1 MSRLGS
7 TLIRQGGSLTSCATQ
22 EGTEIRAIHAASNN
36 RNGTKRDSLPNLA
49 DLLCS
54 RNFKSAV
61 SLLQKERSSGRS
73 RPKSDLWLGYCL
85 FHAREYKEALAVY
98 ERLMRVSG
106 LPTEWERTDCE
117 KYSLPSAASAET
129 SAGTCNNEL
138 SSDEKEQL
146 PLLKG
151 LCHFALQQPE
161 KGLAEIRHAKPGPM
175 QRRLLLLLRM
185 QWQHQDPRGTPF
197 SKEPDSWEDIDR
209 AIESLEEGDRDD
221 QLCAAAAYFSRC
233 RYQKGA
239 DLYGSLLS
247 ADPKATALKVYRA
260 LCCFRLGNV
269 QEAERLTQEYLAQ
282 HPGSLF
288 ASNLLWCC
296 LVTQGQKEAAQKFL
310 QGLCEEMQLRVEDLM
325 ALSETLRPN
334 LCFVQGASRE
344 LPAILEPL
352 VGVLPEARYNLALFH
367 LQRDKPEDALAL
379 LREPL
384 LLSNASVFLEKALKA
399 GALLMLGQCGG
410 REALLTEAQS
420 LFQEVASSKQ
430 APEDCPLK
438 LQCAMY
444 SFCLQ
449 GEHQKAWA
457 CSERLLA
464 CGNKQPALHWT
475 RMLLAA
481 SMGIYEE
488 ALACILAIDDKT
500 CALFSFTR
508 NPPRASQPIFNAQCR
523 VVGLLLC
530 RHGIEECYPC
540 WFVRL
545 HVKAQ
550 RPEDGFRFCMQQ
562 QGTPGFLPLL
572 QQFAADCH
580 VTKQYRSA
588 LEAFAVL
595 EQVQPNHETHRGFCA
610 AAAGL
615 ILQIACGQQTVEAIP
630 WLLQLLNSSQGSSV
644 TDLKAAAQRVALD
657 FEKQQH

>member
-352 VGVLPEARYNLALFH
+352 VGVLPERL
-367 LQRDKPEDALAL
+367 RDYLVSRAHPQAFVVA
-379 LREPL
+379 
-384 LLSNASVFLEKALKA
+384 ASKSEKALKA

-500 CALFSFTR
+500 
-508 NPPRASQPIFNAQCR
+508 
-523 VVGLLLC
+523 
-530 RHGIEECYPC
+530 HGIEECYPC

-644 TDLKAAAQRVALD
+644 TDLKAAAQRVALH